1 MSEKLSAR
9 RQDPNHKTIQKQSI
23 KRRKRTK
30 EDVVSFAHKSEAEFA
45 KILDFYRI
53 EWEYE
58 PKSFAIEWDEQG
70 KVTRW
75 FTPDF
80 YLPENI
86 IS

>member
-45 KILDFYRI
+45 KILDFYR
-53 EWEYE
+53 
-58 PKSFAIEWDEQG
+58 
-70 KVTRW
+70 
-75 FTPDF
+75 
-80 YLPENI
+80 
-86 IS
+86 